1 MGQRWAGLR
10 LGDVVVPIARTR
22 RMIIVDLDL
31 DDPREVTCAWE
42 VRFSDGR
49 RALRERVYRVSALV
63 FAGRSFRA

>member
-1 MGQRWAGLR
+1 MAERWGGLR
-10 LGDVVVPIARTR
+10 LGDLVVPIARTR

-31 DDPREVTCAWE
+31 DDPREVTCSWQ

-49 RALRERVYRVSALV
+49 RAIRERVYRTSALV